1 MTTPCARR
9 NEIVSAKLVADTMIY
24 DKVSHRAHVLNQT
37 VALVWESADGRNSV
51 DNIAQILHRELG
63 LPADRSVVLLA
74 LQELEKSGLLQGPV
88 RAEAGPEHLTRRQVA
103 QRLAYAGASL
113 ALIPMVT
120 SVLAPTP
127 AMAQSTISQSQ
138 AQQDLNTVTADT
150 QNPAYNP
157 EFLGS
162 PGAQADLTNAATAY
176 GEGNYSAEVA
186 DLDGV
191 LKALGLPPL

>member
-9 NEIVSAKLVADTMIY
+9 NEILSAKLVADTMIY

-51 DNIAQILHRELG
+51 DDIAQILHRELR

-74 LQELEKSGLLQGPV
+74 LQDLEKSGLLQDPV
-88 RAEAGPEHLTRRQVA
+88 RAEAGPERLTRRQVA
-103 QRLAYAGASL
+103 QRLACAGASL
-113 ALIPMVT
+113 ALVPMVT

-138 AQQDLNTVTADT
+138 AQMDLTNVTQDAAQDSKQFLASPTAQQDLV
-150 QNPAYNP
+150 
-157 EFLGS
+157 
-162 PGAQADLTNAATAY
+162 NAATAY
-176 GEGNYSAEVA
+176 GEGNYSGEVS

-191 LKALGLPPL
+191 LKALGLPPLS

>member
-1 MTTPCARR
+1 MTNPCARR
-9 NEIVSAKLVADTMIY
+9 NEILSAKLVADTMIY

-51 DNIAQILHRELG
+51 DDIAQILHRELG

-74 LQELEKSGLLQGPV
+74 LQELEKSGLLQEPV
-88 RAEAGPEHLTRRQVA
+88 RAEASPERLTRRQVA
-103 QRLAYAGASL
+103 QRLACAGASL

-138 AQQDLNTVTADT
+138 AQTDLINVGREALNDPNFSANQTAQT
-150 QNPAYNP
+150 
-157 EFLGS
+157 
-162 PGAQADLTNAATAY
+162 DLANAATAF
-176 GEGNYSAEVA
+176 GKGNYSGEVS

-191 LKALGLPPL
+191 LKALGLPPLS